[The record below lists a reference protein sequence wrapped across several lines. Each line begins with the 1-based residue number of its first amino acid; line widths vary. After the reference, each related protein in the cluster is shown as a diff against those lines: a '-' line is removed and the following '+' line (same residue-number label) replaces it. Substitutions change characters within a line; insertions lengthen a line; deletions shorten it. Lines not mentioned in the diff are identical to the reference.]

1 MKVKVPDSGIL
12 ENLTPGIN
20 PGNWRVH
27 NDQPLNLIG
36 VDGGVGVRHHIAD
49 VVSNNKCLV
58 VSQRC
63 HNGAHIFG
71 LSLLVIATV
80 GLGGSPNAAE
90 VRHHYRMVLHEVSGE
105 WSPRI
110 AVFRV
115 SMDEK
120 HHGSASSPTY
130 KNVRPFRAV
139 DRLCLK
145 ARRQGGL
152 CLTQNRGEGEKGH
165 NKETS
170 DHGYLRIRQQ
180 STC

>member
-36 VDGGVGVRHHIAD
+36 VDRGVGVRHHIAD

-71 LSLLVIATV
+71 LSLLVVATV

-90 VRHHYRMVLHEVSGE
+90 VRHHYRMVLHEVSSE

-110 AVFRV
+110 AILRIPV
-115 SMDEK
+115 DEE
-120 HHGSASSPTY
+120 HHRAAPSPTH
-130 KNVRPFRAV
+130 KNVCPYRAV
-139 DRLCLK
+139 NGLCLK
-145 ARRQGGL
+145 AGRQGGL
-152 CLTQNRGEGEKGH
+152 SLAQNCRREKKPKG
-165 NKETS
+165 KETS
-170 DHGYLRIRQQ
+170 DHGYLRI
-180 STC
+180 SNN